1 MSTFA
6 WDWSFA
12 LACLPELLAGLKLTV
27 IATLF
32 GSLIAAAVGLVMCLL
47 KIARIPIVS
56 PMMSFLIQLV
66 RGTPLLI
73 QLYLVF
79 YVAPTWG
86 LTFPALAT
94 GIVAIGIYYGAYAAE
109 IDRAGIEDLPAGQWE
124 AALTLG
130 LPLGRVWFGVVLPQ
144 AVRAVLPMLA
154 NMVIAMFKETA
165 LLSSIT
171 IMEML
176 AAGKAIGSIQ
186 FRYVEPLTMVG
197 MLYFAISYAS
207 ARAIRTM
214 ETPRATI

>member
-86 LTFPALAT
+86 LTFPAPALAR
-94 GIVAIGIYYGAYAAE
+94 AYPIGGFGF
-109 IDRAGIEDLPAGQWE
+109 ID
-124 AALTLG
+124 
-130 LPLGRVWFGVVLPQ
+130 
-144 AVRAVLPMLA
+144 
-154 NMVIAMFKETA
+154 
-165 LLSSIT
+165 
-171 IMEML
+171 
-176 AAGKAIGSIQ
+176 
-186 FRYVEPLTMVG
+186 
-197 MLYFAISYAS
+197 LYTCYAS
-207 ARAIRTM
+207 AAVRDAMAGTTAGNLGLLRWFFGSSAENSSQVKTELNRNGFSALPGSWAGAVKKLLVTDQKTRIGIPGQVKTGC
-214 ETPRATI
+214 AAVSGGA